1 MWEFPKYKIGKNLN
15 WDDLTD
21 SYRWI
26 SDMQG
31 VPQDPIWHAEGD
43 VYTHTKMVVN
53 ELINLPEF
61 KNLNEQD
68 KHILV
73 TSALFHD
80 VEKRSTTAEE
90 EIDGKIRIVSPR
102 HAKKGEFTTRQ
113 ILYSELNTPFRIR
126 EQICKLVRFHG
137 LPIWAISKHNP
148 NKEVI
153 YASTVVNTY
162 LLSLLAKADVLGRIC
177 QDQEDILLKIELFS
191 ELCRENNCFSKTKE
205 FKSNYGRF
213 LYFNKEES
221 YPEYDPF
228 DDLICTVTV
237 MCALPGSGK
246 DTYIR
251 NNLDQ
256 PILSLDDI
264 RREHKISPKDKKGN
278 GQVIQM
284 AKEKAK
290 EYLRSKTSF
299 VFNATNIT
307 KDMRSRWIGLFT
319 DYNARVKIIYIEVP
333 YKTLLK
339 QNSDREHKVPENV
352 IHKLIG
358 KLEIPTVQEAHE
370 VEYIIKEENLSLTNR
385 ASSNR
390 NNQQ

>member
-1 MWEFPKYKIGKNLN
+1 MWKFPNYDIGNNLN
-15 WDDLTD
+15 WDELTN
-21 SYRWI
+21 SYSWI

-43 VYTHTKMVVN
+43 VYIHTKMVTDKLL
-53 ELINLPEF
+53 ESAEF
-61 KNLNEQD
+61 KQLNNQD

-73 TSALFHD
+73 AAALFHD
-80 VEKRSTTAEE
+80 IEKRSTTTEE
-90 EIDGKIRIVSPR
+90 EIDGKLRIVSPR
-102 HAKKGEFTTRQ
+102 HAKKGEYTTRQ
-113 ILYSELNTPFRIR
+113 ILYSEMNAPFTIR
-126 EQICKLVRFHG
+126 EQICKLVRLHG
-137 LPIWAISKHNP
+137 LPIWAISKENP

-162 LLSLLAKADVLGRIC
+162 LLSILAKADILGRIC
-177 QDQEDILLKIELFS
+177 EDQEEILLKIELFN
-191 ELCRENNCFSKTKE
+191 ELCRDNNCLAKKRE

-221 YPEYDPF
+221 YPDYLPF

-264 RREHKISPKDKKGN
+264 RRKHKISPTDKKGN
-278 GQVIQM
+278 GQVIQK
-284 AKEKAK
+284 AKETAK
-290 EYLRSKTSF
+290 EYLRAKTSF

-307 KDMRSRWIGLFT
+307 RDMRSRWISLFT

-333 YKTLLK
+333 YKTLLQ
-339 QNSDREHKVPENV
+339 QNSSREHKVPEEV

-358 KLEIPTVQEAHE
+358 KLEIPTLQEAHE
-370 VEYIIKEENLSLTNR
+370 VEYIINEEKIL
-385 ASSNR
+385 
-390 NNQQ
+390 